1 MTHQTVT
8 RCVPGAYA
16 SAERPRLPLSPW
28 RHLVYVSAP
37 SHPSGPHRAVP
48 KSTKELAVPGFSY
61 NGTITLSSSVKDLD
75 ASISWFED
83 ALGFEEIFKAAE
95 AGWAEVSTPAEGV
108 SIGLDQTDAD
118 AGGSG
123 GSIPVFGVVD
133 IDAARAEL
141 EAKGVK
147 FDGETRELPGMV
159 KLATFFDP
167 DGNRYMFAQSLV
179 EGAP

>member
-1 MTHQTVT
+1 
-8 RCVPGAYA
+8 VPD
-16 SAERPRLPLSPW
+16 
-28 RHLVYVSAP
+28 
-37 SHPSGPHRAVP
+37 
-48 KSTKELAVPGFSY
+48 FSY

-75 ASISWFED
+75 ASIAWFKD
-83 ALGFEEIFKAAE
+83 ILGFEEEFKVAE

-118 AGGSG
+118 VEGSG
-123 GSIPVFGVVD
+123 GSVPVFGVSD

-141 EAKGVK
+141 EAKGVE
-147 FDGETRELPGMV
+147 FAGDTVELPGMV

-179 EGAP
+179 EGS